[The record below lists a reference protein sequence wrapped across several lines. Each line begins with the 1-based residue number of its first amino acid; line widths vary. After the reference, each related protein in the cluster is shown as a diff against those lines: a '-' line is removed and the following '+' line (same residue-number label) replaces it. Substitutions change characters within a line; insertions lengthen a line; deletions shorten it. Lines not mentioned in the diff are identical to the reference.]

1 MDLYI
6 DESGNTG
13 DIASTG
19 EKLDFGGQPVFSL
32 AAISVEDE
40 VSLAKA
46 LMTLRQRHNVQSSE
60 LKLSKVLRRKPNFAL
75 DTVNLLVASDAPF
88 FIEVVDKKYQLA
100 VSITNNFVWPPYFNT
115 SETQRTVWLK
125 NIFADYVYY
134 RVPNGVHY
142 DLVQCMRQPS
152 NEMVSKYF
160 DVLKAAVIASQTEVA
175 SEVAQGIAECV
186 EESKDDF
193 RLMIERE
200 GDQAYR
206 RFLPI
211 PDIGKRN
218 QEVCLLPNFS
228 SFTNIYAR
236 MNLYLS
242 GKLKGSRIYHDEQAH
257 FEEIIEAAKEQV
269 EKFDANAMTFRPPNS
284 DYDFRDVASLCFKT
298 SPESIGIQLADIV
311 AGLCMRWYQAHLQ
324 KESDTKVLDSAIER
338 LLRRSDP
345 RKGVGINVVG
355 PHQMAQQL
363 FGVAGY

>member
-32 AAISVEDE
+32 AAIGVKDE
-40 VSLAKA
+40 PSLAKEF
-46 LMTLRQRHNVQSSE
+46 MTLRQRHNVQSSE
-60 LKLSKVLRRKPNFAL
+60 LKLSKVLRRKPKFAL
-75 DTVNLLVASDAPF
+75 DTICLLVESDAPF

-115 SETQRTVWLK
+115 PETQSTVWLN
-125 NIFADYVYY
+125 NIFADYIYHH
-134 RVPNGVHY
+134 VPDAVHY
-142 DLVQCMRQPS
+142 DFVQCMRQPS
-152 NEMVSKYF
+152 NEMVGKYF

-175 SEVAQGIAECV
+175 QSIAESI

-193 RLMIERE
+193 RLMIKRE

-242 GKLKGSRIYHDEQAH
+242 GRLKGHRIYHDEQAH
-257 FEEIIEAAKEQV
+257 FDEIIEAAKEQV
-269 EKFDANAMTFRPPNS
+269 EKFDTTAGTFRPPHSN
-284 DYDFRDVASLCFKT
+284 YHFREVASLCFQT
-298 SPESIGIQLADIV
+298 SHECIGIQLADIV

-324 KESDTKVLDSAIER
+324 KQSNTETLDSAIDR
-338 LLRRSDP
+338 LLCHSDP
-345 RKGVGINVVG
+345 SKGVGINVVG
-355 PHQMAQQL
+355 PHQMARQL
-363 FGVAGY
+363 FGVDGY